1 MKWYDVQQTEDSE
14 WVDLRM
20 GKVGGSSI
28 GKVMANYGRAFG
40 QPAHDVA
47 LKIALEKITGKRQD
61 NGFQNAHTDRGHEQ
75 EPIARMLYEERMF
88 CDVTNGGFYDSS
100 EYEGVSPDGL
110 VGDDGLIEIKSVIA
124 TQHFKTVKRN
134 SFDPTYKWQLNFNLR
149 CSGRNWIDYVE
160 YCSEF
165 PHGKQLF
172 VQRLHFV
179 DCLEEFEMIDN
190 RMKEFV
196 CLVEEKMNLIN
207 SIV

>member
-1 MKWYDVQQTEDSE
+1 MKWYDVKQTEDSE
-14 WVDLRM
+14 WMDLRM

-28 GKVMANYGRAFG
+28 GKVMANYGKAFG

-47 LKIALEKITGKRQD
+47 LKIALEKITGKRQE

-88 CDVTNGGFYDSS
+88 CDVTNGGFYDTS

-134 SFDPTYKWQLNFNLR
+134 AFDPTYKWQLNFNLR

-165 PHGKQLF
+165 PQGKQLF

-190 RMKEFV
+190 RMQEFV